1 MNDAEVV
8 TASINKLVPLD
19 QALNPT
25 NVGVDQSLQDFFA
38 KPVILQQ
45 GVLSSGDTA
54 TSLPVGD
61 IFYSGLL
68 LEPFYSKTRGFIGF
82 TGTAVLTLQINGNPF
97 QQGRYILGYVPY
109 GGCDATGGSSA
120 DWFNMHRYSLVQCS
134 QVPHIELDIACDTEG
149 VLRVP
154 FISAEPVF
162 PLRNLTT
169 GITTGEV
176 GAYFL
181 RPYASVLNGPGS
193 ATVPYTLFIHFENV
207 NLTGPA
213 IPQSGWKPDRGGT
226 VTTREQKAAKAGPI
240 ETGLLAASK
249 VSNILMRVPVLS
261 EFANIASWALDISA
275 NVASVFGFAKP
286 NTIAPVSRMVR
297 PIFADSHNT
306 AGISAAQPLAF
317 TQTNEL
323 EVLPGFAGT
332 DIDEMSIDYMK
343 SIPSYFNLFVWN
355 TSQVAGTQLFSYALQ
370 PYLFYIDSFDS
381 TNSVRSFTP
390 LAILAHLFGY
400 WRGGITFKFKMAK
413 TTFHS
418 GRLMFVFTPYTQAN
432 TTATPSFANSP
443 YALRTIIDVREGNV
457 FEITCPYGTTSPY
470 LPCDV
475 GSGTLTCYILDPL
488 VAPASVS
495 STFTTLVEVSGAPDF
510 EVAAINN
517 FQFSPYIPASPQ
529 SGWKPDPCS
538 LVTEVI
544 GGSTVDATDVF
555 ARACIGERIL
565 SLKSLINFNQYIGY
579 FDPTP
584 AQAAV
589 NYFEFGPWAVA
600 LNRFSA
606 PIARPVNRVD
616 LLGVFS
622 TFFTLCRGGVR
633 LSVILPTDS
642 IVQTRVH
649 YANNETTKPVFT
661 SAVAGAN
668 YPTSWVM
675 APVNIQ
681 SSKQMGGVELQV
693 PFYSRFKSLPCSDMI
708 WYAAKANLFSHLP
721 NYRIDAYAQNAG
733 IAYPYRAASDDF
745 MFGGFISIPPMSAYY

>member
-8 TASINKLVPLD
+8 TTSINKPVPLD

-38 KPVILQQ
+38 KPVILNQ
-45 GVLSSGDTA
+45 GVLSSGDTP

-61 IFYSGLL
+61 IFYTGLL

-109 GGCDATGGSSA
+109 GGADATGGSAA
-120 DWFNMHRYSLVQCS
+120 DWFNMHRFSLMQCT

-154 FISAEPVF
+154 FVSAEPVF

-169 GITTGEV
+169 GIVTGEV

-181 RPYASVLNGPGS
+181 RPYVNVGAVAGS
-193 ATVPYTLFIHFENV
+193 STVPYTLFIHFENV
-207 NLTGPA
+207 VLSGPA

-226 VTTREQKAAKAGPI
+226 VTTREQKAAKAGPV
-240 ETGLLAASK
+240 ETGLLAASR

-286 NTIAPVSRMVR
+286 NNVAPVSRMIR
-297 PIFADSHNT
+297 PIFSDSHNT
-306 AGISAAQPLAF
+306 AGVSTAQPIAL

-332 DIDEMSIDYMK
+332 DIDEMAIDHMK
-343 SIPSYFNLFVWN
+343 SIPSFFSSFTWS
-355 TSQVAGTQLFSYALQ
+355 TGATAGTQLSSIAIQ
-370 PYLFYIDSFDS
+370 PYLYYIDSIDA
-381 TNSVRSFTP
+381 TNSVRNFSPVAFLT
-390 LAILAHLFGY
+390 HLFGY
-400 WRGGITFKFKMAK
+400 WRGGLTFKFKMAK

-432 TTATPSFANSP
+432 TTATPTYANSP
-443 YALRTIIDVREGNV
+443 YALRTIIDIREGNT

-475 GSGTLTCYILDPL
+475 GSGTLTCYVLDPL
-488 VAPASVS
+488 VAPASVPS
-495 STFTTLVEVSGAPDF
+495 SFTTVIEVSGAPDF

-517 FQFSPYIPASPQ
+517 FQFSPYIPATPQ

-538 LVTEVI
+538 LVTETI
-544 GGSTVDATDVF
+544 GGSKVDATDVF

-565 SLKSLINFNQYIGY
+565 SLKSLINFNQYVGY
-579 FDPTP
+579 FDPAA

-589 NYFEFGPWAVA
+589 NYFELGPWAVS
-600 LNRFSA
+600 LNRHSA
-606 PIARPVNRVD
+606 PIDRPANRVD

-622 TFFTLCRGGVR
+622 TFYTLCRGGVR
-633 LSVILPTDS
+633 MSIILPTDS
-642 IVQTRVH
+642 IVHTRVH
-649 YANNETTKPVFT
+649 YANNESTKQVYT

-668 YPTSWVM
+668 YPISWAM
-675 APVNIQ
+675 MPNNIQ
-681 SSKQMGGVELQV
+681 SSKIMGGVELQV

-708 WYAAKANLFSHLP
+708 WYAAKANTFSHLP
-721 NYRIDAYAQNAG
+721 NYRVDVYAQNAG